1 MGCAS
6 PLIIGAFFGKCKIP
20 EPARLASGKLLTQDR
35 PHAMIFQRTLLRELA
50 TAALATFVVLLGIT
64 LSTQLVRLL
73 GQAAS
78 GVVTSAA
85 AVALLGLTLVSY
97 LPVLL
102 SLTLF
107 IAVLMAL
114 TRSYRDSEMIVWFS
128 SGMSLTRWIK
138 PVLIFAVPLVFVIG
152 LLTLALAPWASG
164 KSEELRRTMD
174 ARDEAAMVSPGVFQ
188 ESRQADRVFFVEEV
202 SGAHNLV
209 ANVFVSSTQHKK
221 TGVMVASRGYQ
232 ETMPNG
238 DRFLVLLDG
247 RRYEGEAGSP
257 DYKIYE
263 FERYAMRIETS
274 EGAARAPNNRVTPT
288 PELMRVPS
296 PPNLA
301 ELSWRIGLP
310 LAALILSLLA
320 IPLSFVNPR
329 AGRSMNLVL
338 ALLIYVVYSNLLSI
352 VQASISQSRLEF
364 AAGLLGVHATM
375 VALLLALFYRRLTV
389 FSLFRFF
396 R

>member
-1 MGCAS
+1 
-6 PLIIGAFFGKCKIP
+6 
-20 EPARLASGKLLTQDR
+20 
-35 PHAMIFQRTLLRELA
+35 MIFQRTLLRELA
-50 TAALATFVVLLGIT
+50 VSALATFLVLLGVT
-64 LSTQLVRLL
+64 VTTQLVRLL

-78 GVVTSAA
+78 GAVTSAA
-85 AVALLGLTLVSY
+85 AVALLGFTLVSF

-107 IAVLMAL
+107 IAVLMTL

-128 SGMSLTRWIK
+128 SGVSLTRWVR
-138 PVLIFAVPLVFVIG
+138 PVLAFAVPLVFVVG
-152 LLTLALAPWASG
+152 LLSLVLGPWASA

-174 ARDEAAMVSPGVFQ
+174 SRDEAALVSPGVFQ
-188 ESRQADRVFFVEEV
+188 ESRHADRVFFVEEV
-202 SGAHNLV
+202 SGTQNLV

-257 DYKIYE
+257 EYKIYG

-274 EGAARAPNNRVTPT
+274 ENVVRAPNSRAIPT
-288 PELMRVPS
+288 SELVRAPS
-296 PPNLA
+296 PMNLA

-310 LAALILSLLA
+310 VATLILSVLA

-338 ALLIYVVYSNLLSI
+338 ALLVYVVYSNLLSI
-352 VQASISQSRLEF
+352 VQASIAQSRVDF
-364 AAGLLGVHATM
+364 AAGVIGVHAAM
-375 VALLLALFYRRLTV
+375 AALLLALFYRRLTV
-389 FSLFRFF
+389 FSLFRLI